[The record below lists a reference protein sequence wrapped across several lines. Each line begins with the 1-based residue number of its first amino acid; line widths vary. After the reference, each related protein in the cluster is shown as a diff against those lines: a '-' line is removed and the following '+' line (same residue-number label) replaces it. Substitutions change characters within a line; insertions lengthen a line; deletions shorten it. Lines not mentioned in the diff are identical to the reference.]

1 MAEWWEGGGGAL
13 RSCFFYRYVLDEGDV
28 GIMLIYLVTLDR
40 YDYGRNEMKTLENR
54 YIAT

>member
-13 RSCFFYRYVLDEGDV
+13 RGFFYRYVLDEGDV
-28 GIMLIYLVTLDR
+28 GIMLIYLFTLDC
-40 YDYGRNEMKTLENR
+40 YDRNEMKTLENR

>member
-13 RSCFFYRYVLDEGDV
+13 RSWLYCVYVLDEGDV
-28 GIMLIYLVTLDR
+28 GIMLIYLFTFDR
-40 YDYGRNEMKTLENR
+40 YDYDRNEMKILENR